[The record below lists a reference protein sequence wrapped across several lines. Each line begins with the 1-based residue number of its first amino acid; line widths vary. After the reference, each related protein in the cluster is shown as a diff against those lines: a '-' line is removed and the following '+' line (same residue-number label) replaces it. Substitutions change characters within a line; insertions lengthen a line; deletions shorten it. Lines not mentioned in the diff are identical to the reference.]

1 MVKQKASEIL
11 LQFLPLKEIQE
22 EMVNHNRL
30 LAQGMVAEGIVQQEP
45 TADPVQ
51 VTLVPVELELL
62 GLIMLH
68 YTQVVVEVVLI
79 QQDLQTLVETVDPA
93 EVVPEQAHLLLK
105 EPMEQQI

>member
-30 LAQGMVAEGIVQQEP
+30 LSQGMGAEGIVQKEP

-51 VTLVPVELELL
+51 VTLVPVELEASLARRL
-62 GLIMLH
+62 ARRRRGDFDVAVVGLA
-68 YTQVVVEVVLI
+68 V
-79 QQDLQTLVETVDPA
+79 
-93 EVVPEQAHLLLK
+93 
-105 EPMEQQI
+105 